1 MLMYAGGSL
10 VYGRVSQMEA
20 SRRFDR
26 DVFAVTGHPDLA
38 EGDLIGR
45 LEVPR
50 LRISVMVLQGVED
63 RTLVAGAGHVPGTPS
78 PGSDGNVVIAAHR
91 DTFFR
96 TLERVV
102 PGDRIQIDTATWRHV
117 QRPGEGD
124 VLAIHQHFVAAGRGV
139 NLNRLERSQ
148 VIGHEGICRSARL
161 EDETLSGPD
170 KAGGA
175 SYRGCKTS
183 NSESSPVSVSVVSGL
198 DRNTFTSPVLV

>member
-1 MLMYAGGSL
+1 VHSPTWLAVQRTFLCVGVAMLMYAGGSL

-26 DVFAVTGHPDLA
+26 DVFAVTRHPDLA

-45 LEVPR
+45 LELPR

-91 DTFFR
+91 DSFFR

-102 PGDRIQIDTATWRHV
+102 PGDRIQIDTATWRHAYIV
-117 QRPGEGD
+117 ESTEVVDP
-124 VLAIHQHFVAAGRGV
+124 
-139 NLNRLERSQ
+139 
-148 VIGHEGICRSARL
+148 
-161 EDETLSGPD
+161 DETRVMESRGRRELTLITCYPFYFVGP
-170 KAGGA
+170 APRRFLVHA
-175 SYRGCKTS
+175 RPLENET
-183 NSESSPVSVSVVSGL
+183 VV
-198 DRNTFTSPVLV
+198 RIAVN

>member
-1 MLMYAGGSL
+1 VHSPTWRAVQRTFLCLGAAMLMYAGGSL

-102 PGDRIQIDTATWRHV
+102 PGDRIQIDTATWRHAYIV
-117 QRPGEGD
+117 ESTEVVDPNETRVMESRGRRELTLITCYPFYFVGPAPRRFVVHARPLENET
-124 VLAIHQHFVAAGRGV
+124 VVRIAV
-139 NLNRLERSQ
+139 N
-148 VIGHEGICRSARL
+148 
-161 EDETLSGPD
+161 
-170 KAGGA
+170 
-175 SYRGCKTS
+175 
-183 NSESSPVSVSVVSGL
+183 
-198 DRNTFTSPVLV
+198 

>member
-1 MLMYAGGSL
+1 MLVYAGGSL

-20 SRRFDR
+20 SRHFGR
-26 DVFAVTGHPDLA
+26 DVIAATRHPDLA
-38 EGDLIGR
+38 EGDLVGR

-102 PGDRIQIDTATWRHV
+102 PGDRIQIDTATWRHEYIV
-117 QRPGEGD
+117 ESTEVVDPYETRVMESRGRRELTLITCYPFYFVGPAPRRFVVHARP
-124 VLAIHQHFVAAGRGV
+124 
-139 NLNRLERSQ
+139 
-148 VIGHEGICRSARL
+148 L
-161 EDETLSGPD
+161 EDQSIVRV
-170 KAGGA
+170 AV
-175 SYRGCKTS
+175 
-183 NSESSPVSVSVVSGL
+183 N
-198 DRNTFTSPVLV
+198 

>member
-20 SRRFDR
+20 SRRFGR
-26 DVFAVTGHPDLA
+26 DVIAATRHADLA
-38 EGDLIGR
+38 EGDAVGR

-78 PGSDGNVVIAAHR
+78 PGSDGNVVIVAHR

-102 PGDRIQIDTATWRHV
+102 PGDRIQIDTATWRHEYIV
-117 QRPGEGD
+117 ESTEVVDPNETRVMESRGRRELTLITCYPFYFVGPAPRRFVVHARP
-124 VLAIHQHFVAAGRGV
+124 
-139 NLNRLERSQ
+139 
-148 VIGHEGICRSARL
+148 L
-161 EDETLSGPD
+161 EDQT
-170 KAGGA
+170 
-175 SYRGCKTS
+175 
-183 NSESSPVSVSVVSGL
+183 VV
-198 DRNTFTSPVLV
+198 RVAVN

>member
-26 DVFAVTGHPDLA
+26 DVIAVTHHPNLA

-45 LEVPR
+45 LEIPR

-63 RTLVAGAGHVPGTPS
+63 QTLVAGAGHVPGTPS

-102 PGDRIQIDTATWRHV
+102 PGDRIQIDTATWRHAYIV
-117 QRPGEGD
+117 ESTEVVDPNETRVMESRGRRELTLITCYPFYFVGPAPRRFVVHARPLEKET
-124 VLAIHQHFVAAGRGV
+124 VVRIAV
-139 NLNRLERSQ
+139 N
-148 VIGHEGICRSARL
+148 
-161 EDETLSGPD
+161 
-170 KAGGA
+170 
-175 SYRGCKTS
+175 
-183 NSESSPVSVSVVSGL
+183 
-198 DRNTFTSPVLV
+198 

>member
-20 SRRFDR
+20 SQRFGR
-26 DVFAVTGHPDLA
+26 DVIASARHPDLA
-38 EGDLIGR
+38 EGDLVGR

-102 PGDRIQIDTATWRHV
+102 PGDRIQIDTATWRHEYIV
-117 QRPGEGD
+117 ESTEVVDPHETRVMESRGRRELTLITCYPFYVVGPAPRRFVVHARP
-124 VLAIHQHFVAAGRGV
+124 
-139 NLNRLERSQ
+139 
-148 VIGHEGICRSARL
+148 L
-161 EDETLSGPD
+161 EDLSHT
-170 KAGGA
+170 
-175 SYRGCKTS
+175 Y
-183 NSESSPVSVSVVSGL
+183 
-198 DRNTFTSPVLV
+198 RNTTSTGHSHAVR

>member
-1 MLMYAGGSL
+1 VHSPTWRAVQRTFLGLGAAMLMYAGGSL

-26 DVFAVTGHPDLA
+26 DVIAVTRHPDLA

-50 LRISVMVLQGVED
+50 LRISVMVLQGIED
-63 RTLVAGAGHVPGTPS
+63 RTHVAGAGHVPGTPS

-102 PGDRIQIDTATWRHV
+102 PGDRIQIDTPTWRHAYIV
-117 QRPGEGD
+117 ESTEVVDPNATRVMESRGRRELTLITCYPFYFVGPAPRRFVVHARPLENET
-124 VLAIHQHFVAAGRGV
+124 VVRIAV
-139 NLNRLERSQ
+139 N
-148 VIGHEGICRSARL
+148 
-161 EDETLSGPD
+161 
-170 KAGGA
+170 
-175 SYRGCKTS
+175 
-183 NSESSPVSVSVVSGL
+183 
-198 DRNTFTSPVLV
+198 

>member
-26 DVFAVTGHPDLA
+26 DVIAVTHHPNLA

-102 PGDRIQIDTATWRHV
+102 PGDRIQIDTPTWRHAYIV
-117 QRPGEGD
+117 ESTEVVDPNATRVMESRGRRELTLITCYPFYFVGPAPRRFVVHARPLEKET
-124 VLAIHQHFVAAGRGV
+124 VVRIAV
-139 NLNRLERSQ
+139 N
-148 VIGHEGICRSARL
+148 
-161 EDETLSGPD
+161 
-170 KAGGA
+170 
-175 SYRGCKTS
+175 
-183 NSESSPVSVSVVSGL
+183 
-198 DRNTFTSPVLV
+198 